1 MGNNDSDGKK
11 GTNGMSL
18 DLVNM
23 MKTADVDLTMSFKF
37 LISNDFI
44 YSKFFVSSKQN
55 PLLLKN

>member
-18 DLVNM
+18 DLANM